1 MPLLL
6 HRFSKDRS
14 SSKSLYRIPSF
25 LLAPCFQ
32 HNVSGKPLESGFFSA
47 QRIGVGKDNF
57 AGFKKTQKGSTVK
70 VAVMRRGYLC
80 SEDNATCCTKGIHW
94 AFWTRAVVSTRLF
107 MWCSKILYIFNNKHY
122 SGLVSIKPGIIYF
135 TLERK
140 RTPVLRVVL

>member
-1 MPLLL
+1 MAARKRASERWCLKPEFICLPHFSLGQTGNCQGIAGLFHPHRALSLASTMPLLL

-25 LLAPCFQ
+25 LLAPCSQ

-80 SEDNATCCTKGIHW
+80 SEDNATCCTKGIH
-94 AFWTRAVVSTRLF
+94 
-107 MWCSKILYIFNNKHY
+107 
-122 SGLVSIKPGIIYF
+122 
-135 TLERK
+135 
-140 RTPVLRVVL
+140 